1 MMRSPSKLLRR
12 PLVAALTLCAPCALA
27 TSLAAC
33 GSSAAHTA
41 AGTGG
46 SFSSS
51 TSSGGASSAGGGS
64 TTGGGGDA
72 SAASCA
78 FPPSILEGFVAGRTL
93 YVSTTGSDAND
104 GLTSTT
110 AWATL
115 AHSAALQPGDE
126 IRVAAGTYPCPLLG
140 PIAGTAQAPIH
151 FVAAGAAKSAVLDCG
166 GTSSILM
173 TNLQYVAFDGLEIR
187 NAASGAHCVNLFSGG
202 APYVNL
208 TEHVLFIDDYIH
220 DCGLS
225 ALKSSQSF
233 EVEVRSSELSDN
245 TTAGNPLIDF
255 AGCHDMRVL
264 GSLVHD
270 GISEGIQMK
279 GGAYNCLVEGNTIYN
294 LGDSGINLGEATG
307 LPYYLPGYTDWEAQD
322 SIAANNL
329 LYGPMVDGILVQGC
343 NGCTVAHNTMWL
355 TSPKFFIRGLS
366 TQNGNPTDAGMGEPI
381 NTVGL
386 VLEDNIFAA
395 SNTPTTI
402 NPNPGVP
409 IPLNIP
415 PPNDMGLVQGYN
427 LYYSQA
433 GNLAGA
439 YSDTAIGGSGNLVD
453 VSPDFVSTTTPDLHL
468 APGSPAIGVATPV
481 PGVTRD
487 FTGACRTDDD
497 LGAW

>member
-1 MMRSPSKLLRR
+1 
-12 PLVAALTLCAPCALA
+12 V
-27 TSLAAC
+27 
-33 GSSAAHTA
+33 
-41 AGTGG
+41 
-46 SFSSS
+46 
-51 TSSGGASSAGGGS
+51 GGGS

-72 SAASCA
+72 SAGSCA
-78 FPPSILEGFVAGRTL
+78 YPASILEGFAAKRTL
-93 YVSTTGSDAND
+93 YVAPTGADTND
-104 GLTSTT
+104 GLTGAT

-140 PIAGTAQAPIH
+140 PIAGTAEAPIH
-151 FVAAGAAKSAVLDCG
+151 FVAAGAARSAVLDCG
-166 GTSSILM
+166 GTGSILAQ
-173 TNLQYVAFDGLEIR
+173 NLQYVAFDGFEIR
-187 NAASGAHCVNLFSGG
+187 NATGGHCVNLFSGSG
-202 APYVNL
+202 PPYANL
-208 TEHVLFIDDYIH
+208 TEHVLFIHDYIH
-220 DCGLS
+220 HCGLS

-233 EVEVRSSELSDN
+233 EVEVRESELTDN
-245 TTAGNPLIDF
+245 LTAGNPLIDF
-255 AGCHDMRVL
+255 AGCHDMRVI

-270 GISEGIQMK
+270 GVAEGIQMK
-279 GGAYNCLVEGNTIYN
+279 GGAYDCLVEGNTIYN

-307 LPYYLPGYTDWEAQD
+307 TMFYLPGYTDWEAQD

-355 TSPKFFIRGLS
+355 ASPKFFVRGLS
-366 TQNGNPTDAGMGEPI
+366 TQNGMGADI

-395 SNTPTTI
+395 SGT
-402 NPNPGVP
+402 VP

-415 PPNDMGLVQGYN
+415 PPNAMGLVQGYN
-427 LYYSQA
+427 LYYSLA
-433 GNLAGA
+433 GPLAGA
-439 YSDTAIGGSGNLVD
+439 YSDTPIGGPGNVVD
-453 VSPDFVSTTTPDLHL
+453 MSPDFVSTTTPDLHL

-487 FTGACRTDDD
+487 FTGGCRSDDD